1 MDPQQTRRKAAD
13 WWVVETNTDR
23 SLFRYRRL
31 WISIVISTCLV
42 SLIPLVVMVFINYS
56 QYREA
61 FQEEVEQPVFLL
73 ASSTSRSL
81 QFYIDERVAVLDFII
96 RDIPYEELCDDARLS
111 QVYRDLKANQE
122 DIVDIGVIDN
132 SGHQGYYVGPYDLRG
147 KAYGSQEWF
156 SEALLN
162 GRAVSGVFLGHRK
175 SPHFAI
181 AVRGISDEGRPYLL
195 RETLDA
201 AVLLSIQEHPT
212 PHRALDTF
220 IINREGIL
228 QTPSLRHGVLL
239 ERARIEVPPPADEA
253 RVMEDPDERGRI
265 RIIGYAYIEGTPFI
279 HMVVEQ
285 RDTLLGSWFALRNQL
300 IGFLFI
306 SVVLIVL
313 VILAG
318 ASYMVNRIREA
329 DTQRMALLHNVEY
342 TAKMASIGRLAAGVA
357 HEINN
362 PLAIINQKAGLM
374 KDILAQNESIVDPIL
389 GSVDRCARITRR
401 LLRFAKHIDIHPE
414 PIRLELLV
422 REVLGFLEKEA
433 DYRNLEISV
442 DVQEGVPLIQSDRNR
457 LQQVFLNIINN
468 AFAAV
473 EDGGRINI
481 FIARE
486 GDNHV
491 SVTVRDNGVGIP
503 EEMRRQIFEPFFT
516 TKKKEGTGLGLS
528 ITYGLVEK
536 LGGKI
541 TVDSQVGEWT
551 KFTVTLP
558 VVSEV
563 RGAGDGGDAGPIG
576 G

>member
-1 MDPQQTRRKAAD
+1 VLT
-13 WWVVETNTDR
+13 
-23 SLFRYRRL
+23 
-31 WISIVISTCLV
+31 
-42 SLIPLVVMVFINYS
+42 
-56 QYREA
+56 
-61 FQEEVEQPVFLL
+61 
-73 ASSTSRSL
+73 SSARRSL

-96 RDIPYEELCDDARLS
+96 RDIPYEELSDQARLS
-111 QVYRDLKANQE
+111 QVYRDLKANQQ
-122 DIVDIGVIDN
+122 DIVDIGMIDDK
-132 SGHQGYYVGPYDLRG
+132 GHQGYYVGPYDLKG

-156 SEALLN
+156 GEALLK

-181 AVRGISDEGRPYLL
+181 AVRGISDDGHAYLL

-201 AVLLSIQEHPT
+201 EVLLSILDSHT
-212 PHRALDTF
+212 PQRAMDTF

-228 QTPSLRHGVLL
+228 QTPSLRHGALL
-239 ERARIEVPPPADEA
+239 ERAGVEIPPPADEA
-253 RVMEDPDERGRI
+253 LVMDELDEAGRI
-265 RIIGYAYIEGTPFI
+265 RIVGYAYIEGTPFI
-279 HMVVEQ
+279 YMVVEQ
-285 RDTLLGSWFALRNQL
+285 RDTLLGSWFGLRNQL

-306 SVVLIVL
+306 SMVLIVL
-313 VILAG
+313 VILVG
-318 ASYMVNRIREA
+318 ASYSVNRLREA
-329 DTQRMALLHNVEY
+329 DTKRMGLLHNVEY

-362 PLAIINQKAGLM
+362 PLAIINQKAGLL
-374 KDILAQNESIVDPIL
+374 KDILAQSEDFPRREKFESIVDPIL

-433 DYRNLEISV
+433 EYRNLEITV
-442 DVQEGVPLIQSDRNR
+442 ELQDGVPVIESDRNR

-473 EDGGRINI
+473 DDGGRINI

-491 SVTVRDNGVGIP
+491 SVTIRDNGVGIP
-503 EEMRRQIFEPFFT
+503 EDKRRQIFEPFFT
-516 TKKKEGTGLGLS
+516 TNKKDGTGLGLS

-541 TVDSQVGEWT
+541 TVDSQVGQWT
-551 KFTVTLP
+551 KFTVILP
-558 VVSEV
+558 VVSQV
-563 RGAGDGGDAGPIG
+563 QGVGDGGDAGPVG